1 MALDKFDWLESFE
14 LGITDVDEDH
24 RGMLAIMK
32 KIERA
37 ADNEAYD
44 LCNELLEEL
53 LEFTSAH
60 FKREEK
66 MLEDVGYPN
75 VQHHREYHTELLARA
90 KAVMNVCRDIK
101 SKDNLKECCHEMFS
115 FLVDDV
121 VTGDLKFKS
130 YMEEMGL
137 IKRP

>member
-1 MALDKFDWLESFE
+1 MDKFDWLESFE
-14 LGITDVDEDH
+14 LGIEEVDEDH
-24 RGMLAIMK
+24 RGMLALMK
-32 KIERA
+32 KIEGA
-37 ADNEAYD
+37 ADNESYD

-53 LEFTSAH
+53 LAFTIAH
-60 FKREEK
+60 FKREEQ

-75 VQHHREYHTELLARA
+75 VDLHKHYHEELLARA
-90 KAVMNVCRDIK
+90 KSVMSVCQDIK
-101 SKDNLKECCHEMFS
+101 SKDNLKECCYEMFS

-130 YMEEMGL
+130 YLEDKGL